1 MSCVALLTFLVAL
14 SFPNAA
20 LKAAQAVEEEPGAK
34 VFTVVVLVATV
45 CSQAFFEV
53 ILSLF
58 KTLRHRIL
66 LHATLIRCGV
76 YLANERAGELERLI
90 APQRVAQQVPN
101 KPNEATYEAE
111 EDVKRLDGPSCLEVR
126 SVLKQEL

>member
-1 MSCVALLTFLVAL
+1 MPCIALLSPLVAL
-14 SFPNAA
+14 FLPNAA
-20 LKAAQAVEEEPGAK
+20 LKAAQAVVDEPGTK
-34 VFTVVVLVATV
+34 VLTVVVLVATV

-90 APQRVAQQVPN
+90 AP
-101 KPNEATYEAE
+101 
-111 EDVKRLDGPSCLEVR
+111 
-126 SVLKQEL
+126 